1 MTQYPED
8 ISAKQHLALLSLLSG
23 DLQIEAA
30 RKAKVHENMLVEWM
44 KDPIFLSALHEAER
58 SQLQA
63 LTYSLVALASKA
75 CRELE
80 KVLDNPQ
87 ANDTHKVRA
96 SDVILGHL
104 LTIRGQLDLEER
116 IRNLEKTMEMR
127 DANKPW

>member
-1 MTQYPED
+1 MTKSLEE
-8 ISAKQHLALLSLLSG
+8 ISAKQHLAILSLLSG

-30 RKAKVHENMLVEWM
+30 KKARVHENELVKWM
-44 KDPIFLSALHEAER
+44 KDPLFLSTLHEAER
-58 SQLQA
+58 GQLQA
-63 LTYSLVALASKA
+63 LTHLLVALASKA

-116 IRNLEKTMEMR
+116 IIKLEDTMEMQ
-127 DANKPW
+127 DANKT

>member
-1 MTQYPED
+1 MTRSLEE
-8 ISAKQHLALLSLLSG
+8 ISAKQHLAILSLLAG

-30 RKAKVHENMLVEWM
+30 KKAKVHENELVKWM
-44 KDPIFLSALHEAER
+44 KDPLFLSALHEAEKE
-58 SQLQA
+58 QLQT
-63 LTYSLVALASKA
+63 LTHSLVALASKA

-104 LTIRGQLDLEER
+104 LTIRAQLTLEER
-116 IRNLEKTMEMR
+116 IMKLEESMEMR
-127 DANKPW
+127 DANKT